1 MAMSYFAKTFFT
13 NTDRFYDAENDAL
26 LPCFVEKLGNVS
38 EARRLRI
45 ERVRSNI
52 SKAEL
57 LVAELLRDYALEKV
71 FDIKEPNITIGENG
85 KPMLAGDNDRFFNVS
100 HSGRMVICTV
110 SNTECGADIENTASK
125 CDLMNIAGR
134 FFSVP
139 EQNAIM
145 MSPDPKTSFCRLW
158 TIRESYVKMRGT
170 GFSIGLKALRCDF
183 HRGKASIFENE
194 ILQEDAFFKEIKCIQ
209 GYRACV
215 CTRYEA
221 EHEIDE
227 IQLAL

>member
-1 MAMSYFAKTFFT
+1 MAYFAKTFFT
-13 NTDRFYDAENDAL
+13 NTDRFYDAESDTL
-26 LPCFVEKLGNVS
+26 LPCFFEKLGEVS
-38 EARRLRI
+38 ETRRARV

-57 LVAELLRDYALEKV
+57 LVAELLRDYALKEV
-71 FDIKEPNITIGENG
+71 FGIDKPDIIIGENG
-85 KPMLAGDNDRFFNVS
+85 KPHLSSESEKFFNIS

-110 SNTECGADIENTASK
+110 SNTDCGVDIENTASR

-145 MSPDPKTSFCRLW
+145 MSPDPKVAFCRLW

-183 HRGKASIFENE
+183 HRGKAAIFENE
-194 ILQEDAFFKEIKCIQ
+194 VMQDDAFFNEIKNIH

-221 EHEIDE
+221 EHEINE
-227 IQLAL
+227 VQLA